1 MSAPILILTSKNG
14 TRKGAAFI
22 FGRVVSLAVVGA
34 GTIPATGNKP
44 PQSNSGP
51 SLASLAV
58 RIFGVVLRGLTAKVL
73 GHPFVV
79 SRSGQDCDMAAPE
92 NSESPVGQSESS
104 EHRRSPA
111 EDQVLTRF
119 ERLRRRAE
127 QTRSEVEA
135 RRANSASIDTAFD
148 AVERDAQTGGGVLA
162 AAVAFRLFM
171 FLVPYAF
178 VMVTGF
184 GLAATGAGQ
193 DPKDA
198 ARSAGIS
205 GLLASAVG
213 STSSMSVFNRIVV
226 LVFGVIALAF
236 TARSLVK
243 VLWIVHRLIW
253 DVQTVR
259 RPSPWAALILVGV
272 VTVIFGLAD
281 LVAWMGSQ
289 SIALR
294 LVAFVLTIV
303 GSGAAW
309 FLASLW
315 LPREDCPWTALLPGA
330 VIVGLGVGLLHL
342 LTVTYVAYEVSRKSS
357 LYGAIGI
364 AIALLLWTYLAGRLL
379 TASIAANASLWKR
392 RNGESA

>member
-1 MSAPILILTSKNG
+1 
-14 TRKGAAFI
+14 
-22 FGRVVSLAVVGA
+22 
-34 GTIPATGNKP
+34 
-44 PQSNSGP
+44 
-51 SLASLAV
+51 
-58 RIFGVVLRGLTAKVL
+58 
-73 GHPFVV
+73 
-79 SRSGQDCDMAAPE
+79 MAAAEGSGGPI
-92 NSESPVGQSESS
+92 GQSGSS
-104 EHRRSPA
+104 ELARSST
-111 EDQVLTRF
+111 EDQAITRLG
-119 ERLRRRAE
+119 RLRRRAQ
-127 QTRSEVEA
+127 QTRTDIEA
-135 RRANSASIDTAFD
+135 RRADSASLDTAFE

-213 STSSMSVFNRIVV
+213 STSSLSLFNRIVV
-226 LVFGVIALAF
+226 LLFGGIALAF
-236 TARSLVK
+236 TARSLIK

-253 DVQTVR
+253 RVQPDRKPT
-259 RPSPWAALILVGV
+259 PWAALILVGV
-272 VTVIFGLAD
+272 VTAIFGLAD

-289 SIALR
+289 SLALR

-315 LPREDCPWTALLPGA
+315 LPREECPWTALLPGA
-330 VIVGLGVGLLHL
+330 VIVGLGVGLLQL
-342 LTVTYVAYEVSRKSS
+342 LTITYVAYEVSRKSS

-364 AIALLLWTYLAGRLL
+364 AIALLLWPYFAGRLL
-379 TASIAANASLWKR
+379 TAAIAANASVWKR
-392 RNGESA
+392 RNSGQA